1 VLVKIGTRGGARDW
15 GGDRLGAVIGRKSS
29 FFAGCV
35 PTGELPFLDDWNSNS
50 HMSPS
55 LWPSMR
61 DGIGSGAGVCGK
73 GRGHR
78 GGDEW
83 GEGGVLRPSREEPRR
98 MEGRRWGQLP
108 GGGVGSQGKSILTV

>member
-1 VLVKIGTRGGARDW
+1 VTGEEIAWEL
-15 GGDRLGAVIGRKSS
+15 IGRKSS

-78 GGDEW
+78 GGGKRGW
-83 GEGGVLRPSREEPRR
+83 GGVLGPSREEPRR
-98 MEGRRWGQLP
+98 MEGRRWGHLP
-108 GGGVGSQGKSILTV
+108 GGAWGRRGKRWKPAYTGSHG